1 MNRATFGPNRTVSD
15 PDGRTWTVRVVHY
28 RLPKLGEAA
37 DDVEDPFHGLIES
50 FHGLMELIRT
60 ASFWLRLA
68 VFVPI
73 AFVVVWR
80 YWHSLFG
87 LRIQD
92 SVLGHVF
99 FLVLAVLTL
108 VAARYVFPLLDATI
122 GHRPWIV
129 ASAENPP
136 VRMVWRVWRSTSRR
150 SVREVVDE
158 IVAGLERG
166 DPHPSPSGA
175 SWLGY
180 DQEERPGLLPEGA
193 DTGAGDPGA

>member
-1 MNRATFGPNRTVSD
+1 MRIPRATFGPSRTVSD

-28 RLPKLGEAA
+28 RLPQPGEDA
-37 DDVEDPFHGLIES
+37 DEVEES
-50 FHGLMELIRT
+50 FQGLTELFGT
-60 ASFWLRLA
+60 GSFWLRLA

-73 AFVVVWR
+73 AFVVWR

-87 LRIQD
+87 LRVED
-92 SVLGHVF
+92 DVLGQVF
-99 FLVLAVLTL
+99 FLVLGVLSL
-108 VAARYVFPLLDATI
+108 IAARYVYPLLDATI

-136 VRMVWRVWRSTSRR
+136 VRMVWRVWRATSRR
-150 SVREVVDE
+150 SVPDVVDE
-158 IVAGLERG
+158 IAAGLERG
-166 DPHPSPSGA
+166 DPRPSPSSA
-175 SWLGY
+175 SWIGY